1 MSKDPLTSIL
11 SRQGRGRIRL
21 NDMKKSRPI
30 IQINEELCNGC
41 GECVPACAEGAIRI
55 VDGKAKLVKDM
66 FCDGLGAC
74 LGECP
79 TGALKIIER
88 EADEFDEKAVHEFL
102 KKTKAPAP
110 SPFTPAQGGC
120 PSMTLHS
127 FAPSPKKTAPKGTAE
142 ASGSALSH
150 WPVQIRLIPP
160 TAPFLKD
167 GDLLV
172 AADCVP
178 AAYADFHRDFLDGRV
193 LLLGCPKFDDKELYL
208 QRFTD
213 IFRVNDIKSVKVL
226 RMEVPCCSFLLPIVT
241 EAAQRAGKDVPV
253 EEVIITRR
261 GTISQ

>member
-1 MSKDPLTSIL
+1 
-11 SRQGRGRIRL
+11 
-21 NDMKKSRPI
+21 MKKTRPI
-30 IQINEELCNGC
+30 IQIDEDLCNGC
-41 GECVPACAEGAIRI
+41 GDCVPACAEGAIQI
-55 VDGKAKLVKDM
+55 VNGKAKLVKDL

-88 EADEFDEKAVHEFL
+88 EADAFDEKAVHEHL
-102 KKTKAPAP
+102 AKTKMKKAPPSFAP
-110 SPFTPAQGGC
+110 MQGGC

-127 FAPSPKKTAPKGTAE
+127 YAPTAKKPAASPKGVAE

-150 WPVQIRLIPP
+150 WPIQTRLIPP

-178 AAYADFHRDFLDGRV
+178 AAYADFHRDFLEGRV
-193 LLLGCPKFDDKELYL
+193 LMLGCPKFDDKELYL

-213 IFRVNDIKSVKVL
+213 IFRANDIKSVKVL

-241 EAAQRAGKDVPV
+241 EAAHRAGRDVPV
-253 EEVIITRR
+253 EEVVITRR
-261 GTISQ
+261 GTISNQ

>member
-1 MSKDPLTSIL
+1 MKAK
-11 SRQGRGRIRL
+11 RQ
-21 NDMKKSRPI
+21 I
-30 IQINEELCNGC
+30 IEINEDLCNGC
-41 GECVPACAEGAIRI
+41 GECVPACAEGAIQI
-55 VDGKAKLVKDM
+55 VGGKARLVKDM

-88 EADEFDEKAVHEFL
+88 EADEFDEKAVHEHL
-102 KKTKAPAP
+102 KKTKAPAT
-110 SPFTPAQGGC
+110 SPLAPAPCGC
-120 PSMTLHS
+120 PSMSLQS
-127 FAPSPKKTAPKGTAE
+127 FAPAAKKPAPSAKGA
-142 ASGSALSH
+142 AGPSGSALSH
-150 WPVQIRLIPP
+150 WPIQIRLIPP

-193 LLLGCPKFDDKELYL
+193 LLLGCPKFDDKAEYL

-213 IFRVNDIKSVKVL
+213 IFRANDIKSVKVL

-241 EAAQRAGKDVPV
+241 EAAHQAGKDVPV

-261 GTISQ
+261 GTIGR

>member
-1 MSKDPLTSIL
+1 
-11 SRQGRGRIRL
+11 
-21 NDMKKSRPI
+21 MKAARKI
-30 IQINEELCNGC
+30 IEIDEELCNGC
-41 GECVPACAEGAIRI
+41 GLCVPACAEGAIEI
-55 VDGKAKLVKDM
+55 VGGKAKLVKDM

-79 TGALKIIER
+79 AGALQIVER
-88 EADEFDEKAVHEFL
+88 EADAFDEKAAQEYL
-102 KKTKAPAP
+102 ENKKKSQAP
-110 SPFTPAQGGC
+110 SPFAPAQGGC
-120 PSMTLHS
+120 PSAALHT
-127 FAPSPKKTAPKGTAE
+127 FAPGLKKAQ
-142 ASGSALSH
+142 SGGKAGPSESALSH

-213 IFRVNDIKSVKVL
+213 IFRANDIRSVKVL
-226 RMEVPCCSFLLPIVT
+226 RMEVPCCSFLQPLVT
-241 EAAQRAGKDVPV
+241 EAARRAGRDVPV
-253 EEVIITRR
+253 EEVVITRR
-261 GTISQ
+261 GAVAP

>member
-1 MSKDPLTSIL
+1 
-11 SRQGRGRIRL
+11 
-21 NDMKKSRPI
+21 MKGDFRKTIMNTKRKI
-30 IQINEELCNGC
+30 IEINEELCNGC
-41 GECVPACAEGAIRI
+41 GECVPACAEGAIQI

-88 EADEFDEKAVHEFL
+88 EADAFDEKAVHEHL

-110 SPFTPAQGGC
+110 SPFAPAQGGC
-120 PSMTLHS
+120 PSMTLHT
-127 FAPSPKKTAPKGTAE
+127 FAPGPKKAQPKGTAGPSE
-142 ASGSALSH
+142 SALSH

-193 LLLGCPKFDDKELYL
+193 LLLGCPKFDDKAEYL

-213 IFRVNDIKSVKVL
+213 IFRMNNVKSVKVL

-241 EAAQRAGKDVPV
+241 EAAHRAGKDVPV

-261 GTISQ
+261 GTVAP

>member
-1 MSKDPLTSIL
+1 
-11 SRQGRGRIRL
+11 
-21 NDMKKSRPI
+21 MKAKRKI
-30 IQINEELCNGC
+30 IEINEELCNGC
-41 GECVPACAEGAIRI
+41 GECVPACAEGAIEI
-55 VDGKAKLVKDM
+55 IDGKARLVKDM

-88 EADEFDEKAVHEFL
+88 VADAFDEKAVHEHL
-102 KKTKAPAP
+102 NKAKAPAP
-110 SPFTPAQGGC
+110 SPLSPAQCGC

-127 FAPSPKKTAPKGTAE
+127 FAPAAKKPAASPRGAAE

-172 AADCVP
+172 TADCVP

-193 LLLGCPKFDDKELYL
+193 LMLGCPKFDDKELYL

-213 IFRVNDIKSVKVL
+213 IFRANDVKSVKVL

-241 EAAQRAGKDVPV
+241 EAAHRAGKDVSV
-253 EEVIITRR
+253 EEIIITRR
-261 GTISQ
+261 GTVAP

>member
-1 MSKDPLTSIL
+1 
-11 SRQGRGRIRL
+11 
-21 NDMKKSRPI
+21 MKKTRPI
-30 IQINEELCNGC
+30 IEINEELCNGC
-41 GECVPACAEGAIRI
+41 GLCVPACAEGAIEI
-55 VDGKAKLVKDM
+55 VNGKAKLVKDM

-88 EADEFDEKAVHEFL
+88 EADAFDEKAVHEHL
-102 KKTKAPAP
+102 EKAKKPAAP
-110 SPFTPAQGGC
+110 SPFVPVPGGC
-120 PSMTLHS
+120 PSMALHS
-127 FAPSPKKTAPKGTAE
+127 FAPAAKKPA
-142 ASGSALSH
+142 ASRKAAGGASESALSH

-160 TAPFLKD
+160 TAPFLRD

-178 AAYADFHRDFLDGRV
+178 AAYADFHRDFLEGRV
-193 LLLGCPKFDDKELYL
+193 LLMGCPKFDDKAEYL

-213 IFRVNDIKSVKVL
+213 IFRANDIRSVKVL

-241 EAAQRAGKDVPV
+241 EAAYRAGKNVPV

-261 GTISQ
+261 GAVAR

>member
-1 MSKDPLTSIL
+1 MKAK
-11 SRQGRGRIRL
+11 RQ
-21 NDMKKSRPI
+21 I
-30 IQINEELCNGC
+30 IEINEDLCNGC
-41 GECVPACAEGAIRI
+41 GECVPACAEGAIQI
-55 VDGKAKLVKDM
+55 VDGKARLVKDM
-66 FCDGLGAC
+66 LCDGLAAC

-88 EADEFDEKAVHEFL
+88 EADAFDEKAVHEHL

-110 SPFTPAQGGC
+110 APSPFAPAQGGC

-127 FAPSPKKTAPKGTAE
+127 FAPAAKKPAASPKEAAE

-178 AAYADFHRDFLDGRV
+178 AAYADFHRDFLEGRV
-193 LLLGCPKFDDKELYL
+193 LMLGCPKFDDKAEYL
-208 QRFTD
+208 QRFTE
-213 IFRVNDIKSVKVL
+213 IFRANDIKSVKVL

-241 EAAQRAGKDVPV
+241 EAAHQAGKDVPV

-261 GTISQ
+261 GEAKKA

>member
-1 MSKDPLTSIL
+1 
-11 SRQGRGRIRL
+11 
-21 NDMKKSRPI
+21 MKKARPI
-30 IQINEELCNGC
+30 IQIDEELCNGC
-41 GECVPACAEGAIRI
+41 GECVPACAEGAIQI

-79 TGALKIIER
+79 DGGR
-88 EADEFDEKAVHEFL
+88 EDRRARSRRIRREGRARAP

-110 SPFTPAQGGC
+110 SPLAPAPCGC
-120 PSMTLHS
+120 PSMTLQS
-127 FAPSPKKTAPKGTAE
+127 FAPAAMKPAASAKGASE
-142 ASGSALSH
+142 ASGSVLSH
-150 WPVQIRLIPP
+150 WPVQIRLIPA

-178 AAYADFHRDFLDGRV
+178 AAYADFHRDFLEGRV
-193 LLLGCPKFDDKELYL
+193 LLLGCPKFDDKAEYL

-213 IFRVNDIKSVKVL
+213 IFRANDIKSVKVL

-241 EAAQRAGKDVPV
+241 EAAHQAGKDVPV

-261 GTISQ
+261 GTIGK

>member
-1 MSKDPLTSIL
+1 MKAK
-11 SRQGRGRIRL
+11 RQ
-21 NDMKKSRPI
+21 I
-30 IQINEELCNGC
+30 IEINEDLCNGC
-41 GECVPACAEGAIRI
+41 GECVPACAEGAIQI

-88 EADEFDEKAVHEFL
+88 EADEFDEKAVHEHL

-110 SPFTPAQGGC
+110 SPLAPAQCGC
-120 PSMTLHS
+120 PSMTLQS
-127 FAPSPKKTAPKGTAE
+127 FAPAAKKPSASPKGAAGP
-142 ASGSALSH
+142 SGSALSH

-213 IFRVNDIKSVKVL
+213 IFRANDIKSVKVL

-241 EAAQRAGKDVPV
+241 EAAHQAGKDVPV

-261 GTISQ
+261 GEVKKA